1 MPAFSPFMTPRIR
14 ARGPGEHTD
23 ARMTIEPEIATPPI
37 TEVKNEVPLGY
48 VFAAAGALLFST
60 KGIIVKLAYDY
71 DVSPETLIAL
81 RAAFSLPFYL
91 SIGALAWLGLW
102 QKGAARPSARLIGK
116 AMFIGVFG
124 VWFASYVD
132 FIGLT
137 YISAQ
142 FERLILFT
150 YPIFVV
156 IFGAMFFGQRVRAR
170 ALAAL
175 GVSYIGLAMIFT
187 EHLVLDGQA
196 TVIGAGF
203 VVASAIAFALYQFMA
218 KDAMAE
224 MGPRLFTCIA
234 MTGAGIAAF
243 ASFFV
248 THEARELLVTGPLL
262 GYSILLAIAAT
273 VLPSFLMSAALHRI
287 SAHANA
293 AIGILGPVST
303 LLLAVVIL
311 DEPLTL
317 IGVLG
322 SALVLAG
329 VGWFT
334 LAERR

>member
-1 MPAFSPFMTPRIR
+1 
-14 ARGPGEHTD
+14 
-23 ARMTIEPEIATPPI
+23 MTIEPEVAATP
-37 TEVKNEVPLGY
+37 VGGAKKDVPLGY
-48 VFAAAGALLFST
+48 AFAAAGALLFST

-91 SIGALAWLGLW
+91 AIGAYAWINLRLG
-102 QKGAARPSARLIGK
+102 GAAPPSARLIGK
-116 AMFIGVFG
+116 AMLVGVFG
-124 VWFASYVD
+124 VWFASYTD

-150 YPIFVV
+150 YPLFVV
-156 IFGAMFFGQRVRAR
+156 LFGAMFFGQRIRSR

-175 GVSYIGLAMIFT
+175 ALSYVGLAMIFT
-187 EHLVLDGQA
+187 EHLVLEGEA
-196 TVIGAGF
+196 IVIGSAL
-203 VVASAIAFALYQFMA
+203 VLCSAISFALYQFMA
-218 KDAMAE
+218 KDVIQE
-224 MGPRLFTCIA
+224 MGPRLFTCVA
-234 MTGAGIAAF
+234 MTGAGLAAF
-243 ASFFV
+243 TNFLATREAS
-248 THEARELLVTGPLL
+248 ELLVSGPLL

-273 VLPSFLMSAALHRI
+273 VLPSFFMNAALHRI

-303 LLLAVVIL
+303 MLLAVAIL
-311 DEPLTL
+311 GEPLTI

-322 SALVLAG
+322 STLVLAG

-334 LAERR
+334 LAERV

>member
-1 MPAFSPFMTPRIR
+1 
-14 ARGPGEHTD
+14 
-23 ARMTIEPEIATPPI
+23 MTIEPDIAAPPVAGVKKDPPI
-37 TEVKNEVPLGY
+37 GY
-48 VFAAAGALLFST
+48 AFAAMGALLFST

-91 SIGALAWLGLW
+91 AIGLMAWHSPR
-102 QKGAARPSARLIGK
+102 QIRAKPSARLIGK
-116 AMFIGVFG
+116 AMLVGVFG

-150 YPIFVV
+150 YPLFVV
-156 IFGAMFFGQRVRAR
+156 LFGALFFRQRIRAR

-175 GVSYIGLAMIFT
+175 AVSYVGLAAIFT

-196 TVIGAGF
+196 TVIGSAF
-203 VVASAIAFALYQFMA
+203 VVVSAISFALYQFMA
-218 KDAMAE
+218 KDVIAD

-234 MTGAGIAAF
+234 MTGAGLAAF
-243 ASFFV
+243 VDFFL
-248 THEARELLVTGPLL
+248 TRDARELFVTGPLL
-262 GYSILLAIAAT
+262 GYAILLAVAAT
-273 VLPSFLMSAALHRI
+273 VLPSFFMNAALHRI
-287 SAHANA
+287 SAQANA

-303 LLLAVVIL
+303 MLLAVIIL
-311 DEPLTL
+311 GEPLTV

-334 LAERR
+334 FADRA